1 MITVAT
7 VYDRREEVSLALIER
22 PLQGFRIIERLR

>member
-7 VYDRREEVSLALIER
+7 VYDRREELNSALKER
-22 PLQGFRIIERLR
+22 ALQGFRIIERLR